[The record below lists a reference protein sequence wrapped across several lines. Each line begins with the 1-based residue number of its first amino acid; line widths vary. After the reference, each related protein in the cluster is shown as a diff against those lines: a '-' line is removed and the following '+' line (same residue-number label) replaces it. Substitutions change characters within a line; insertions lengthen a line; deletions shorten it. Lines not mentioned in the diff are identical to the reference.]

1 MSAPARPALLV
12 DDLDAARRFYVHAL
26 GCRLL
31 ESAPESLTLALHGQA
46 LTLLA
51 RSAAANDGR
60 ADAAEGEAA
69 FVLGVDD
76 WCAASERLREHE
88 VDVEIEPGRRFSVE
102 PGKQCAMRLDD
113 PDGNRIA
120 LLGFAREP
128 DRLAA

>member
-26 GCRLL
+26 GCRLVEATPARL
-31 ESAPESLTLALHGQA
+31 SLALHGHP

-51 RSAAANDGR
+51 RADAANDPAHAQAVG
-60 ADAAEGEAA
+60 AAS